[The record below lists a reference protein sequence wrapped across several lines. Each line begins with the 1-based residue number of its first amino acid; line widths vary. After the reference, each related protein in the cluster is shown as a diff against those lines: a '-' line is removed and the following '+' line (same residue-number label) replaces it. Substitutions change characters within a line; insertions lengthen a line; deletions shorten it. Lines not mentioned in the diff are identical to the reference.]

1 MNSRRM
7 LGPDYCVVSLARLP
21 RAFTMTLGAGGV
33 SMNNRMLV
41 LAVLSGALLTAVG
54 CTRRDQENRPEADLT
69 EAEVL
74 RIAEAAARSEGYD
87 VDKYDM
93 TGCDCESTAEGR
105 TWTVSYDL
113 KPPTPPGGHF
123 MVSIDDKTRKATLA
137 RGE

>member
-1 MNSRRM
+1 MISRRM
-7 LGPDYCVVSLARLP
+7 LGPDCCVVALARLP

-33 SMNNRMLV
+33 SMKNRTLV
-41 LAVLSGALLTAVG
+41 LAMLSGALLTTAG

-93 TGCDCESTAEGR
+93 TGCHYEFERKDR
-105 TWTVSYDL
+105 TWTVFYAL

-123 MVSIDDKTRKATLA
+123 AVSVDDQTRKATVA